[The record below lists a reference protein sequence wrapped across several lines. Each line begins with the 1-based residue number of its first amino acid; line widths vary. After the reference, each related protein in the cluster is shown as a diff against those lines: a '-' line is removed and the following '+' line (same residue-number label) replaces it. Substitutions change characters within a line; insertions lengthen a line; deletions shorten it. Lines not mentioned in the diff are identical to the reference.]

1 LRAGWLGDFWGAMP
15 NRRVAVIHLTL
26 GAAAVIHLRRSYR
39 DASPAGYLFGMPDR
53 ATICIAGDCQESAVA
68 FKHFPTV
75 RGYCAEHG
83 WILAEFLAELW
94 PASYYTAHRDLLRAR
109 LGVN

>member
-1 LRAGWLGDFWGAMP
+1 VRGGSGTFGGLCRTGAW
-15 NRRVAVIHLTL
+15 AVIHLTL